1 MERIIMHIDV
11 NNAFLS
17 WTAVDLLNKGYK
29 NDIREEY
36 SVIGGDESQN
46 ESMDC
51 YILLI
56 VMNHNHLNHL
66 MDLCSTWH
74 CQYNKPNG
82 ETGNVPTYRISISN
96 LNDVLDKLNLI
107 DENYIF

>member
-1 MERIIMHIDV
+1 MHKQKEVKI
-11 NNAFLS
+11 N
-17 WTAVDLLNKGYK
+17 VDDKIQPLIQFIFDRLTGL
-29 NDIREEY
+29 IPIA
-36 SVIGGDESQN
+36 SCIGGDESQN

-56 VMNHNHLNHL
+56 VRNHNHLNHL
-66 MDLCSTWH
+66 MDLCSSWH
-74 CQYNKPNG
+74 CQYIKPNG